1 MSDQVSDKAKLLL
14 AHAIIIKLCKEF
26 RAHDLPYGSEAYQ
39 QANAFL
45 NGNLPV
51 FKHKQ
56 SGGCY
61 VKLLDVIHVKS
72 KEPLPLTIYVGDTG
86 DWARDKAQFDDG
98 RFERIS

>member
-1 MSDQVSDKAKLLL
+1 MSEQISDKAKLLL

-26 RAHDLPYGSEAYQ
+26 RDHDLPYGSVAYTE
-39 QANAFL
+39 ANAFL

-72 KEPLPLTIYVGDTG
+72 KEPLTIYLGETG